1 MENGRRDVALA
12 LQTFVQGAAYVNM
25 GSLLPLAAPSTN
37 VRSGPIAIMIGRG
50 MVIGYINATST
61 RECTFRTGFAAE

>member
-1 MENGRRDVALA
+1 MKKWPFAA
-12 LQTFVQGAAYVNM
+12 LQKFGNL

-37 VRSGPIAIMIGRG
+37 VRSGPIAIMIGQG